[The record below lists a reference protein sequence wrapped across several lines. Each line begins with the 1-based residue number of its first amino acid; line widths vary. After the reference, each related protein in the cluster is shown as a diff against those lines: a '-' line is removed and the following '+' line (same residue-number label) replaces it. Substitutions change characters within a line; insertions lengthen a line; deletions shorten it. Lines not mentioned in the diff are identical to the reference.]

1 MSNPNNKWKV
11 PLALV
16 LLAVAIA
23 FGMKKNSDYNKL
35 QDAFKEDKLE
45 LEADLDE
52 VVKNYQQAI
61 DDKTELSGKL
71 EIELNKIVKLRDS
84 VKLLKG
90 NNYSL
95 ISRFRKRI
103 LKLEKENKALFAKVK
118 ELRELN
124 TDLIQENE
132 MAKELLIQKDSLNEE
147 LTNVNTKLSEIKDKL
162 QAKVDKAGVVAI
174 SKIDATALRERN
186 NGKYTS
192 VSRARRTDAFRV
204 TFNMLKNEVSNPG
217 KRSVY
222 VQIIDESNKVIAQKG
237 VFKSSDGNETPYSDL
252 IIANYQNE
260 AVSVV
265 SLVQVKDEE
274 LSKGTYTI
282 NAFIDSLIVGKS
294 TVRLR

>member
-1 MSNPNNKWKV
+1 MSNSNNKWKV

-23 FGMKKNSDYNKL
+23 FGIKKNHDYNKL
-35 QDAFKEDKLE
+35 QDAFKQDKLE

-52 VVKNYQQAI
+52 VVNNYQQAI
-61 DDKTELSGKL
+61 DEKTGLSGQL
-71 EIELNKIVKLRDS
+71 EVQLNKIVKLRDS

-103 LKLEKENKALFAKVK
+103 LKLEKENRVLFAKVK

-132 MAKELLIQKDSLNEE
+132 IAKELLIQKDSLNKE
-147 LTNVNTKLSEIKDKL
+147 LTNVNAKLGEIKDNL
-162 QAKVDKAGVVAI
+162 QAKVDKAGVIAI

-204 TFNMLKNEVSNPG
+204 TFNLLKNEVSNPG
-217 KRSVY
+217 KRNIYIQV
-222 VQIIDESNKVIAQKG
+222 IDESNKIIAQKG
-237 VFKSSDGNETPYSDL
+237 FFQSSDSNKTPYSDL

-260 AVSVV
+260 VMSVV
-265 SLVQVKDEE
+265 SLVQVKNEE
-274 LSKGTYTI
+274 LNKGTYTI
-282 NAFIDSLIVGKS
+282 NTFIDSLIVGKS